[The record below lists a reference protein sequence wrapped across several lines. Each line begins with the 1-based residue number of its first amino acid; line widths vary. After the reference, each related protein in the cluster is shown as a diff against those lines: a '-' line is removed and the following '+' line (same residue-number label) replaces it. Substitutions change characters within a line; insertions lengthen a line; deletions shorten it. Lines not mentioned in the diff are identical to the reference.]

1 MGRSVEERRREP
13 RFRPADEPAWTVRI
27 RPGHDLAIVDV
38 SPAGALIEGARP
50 LPPGGLIVLRLQR
63 GDDHGPTTTARVVR
77 CDVSGLRAAA
87 VTYRSALRFEALC
100 GWVREAATRDEYQ
113 LPGPAASVGIDD
125 GKFVPEGAEAGRGV
139 LSHAVK
145 S

>member
-1 MGRSVEERRREP
+1 MGRSIEERRLEP
-13 RFRPADEPAWTVRI
+13 RFRPADDSAWTVRI

-77 CDVSGLRAAA
+77 CDVSALRAAA
-87 VTYRSALRFEALC
+87 VTYRSALRFEARC
-100 GWVREAATRDEYQ
+100 GWVREAATRAEYQ
-113 LPGPAASVGIDD
+113 VPGPAVSGSKED
-125 GKFVPEGAEAGRGV
+125 GNLVPVTAEPGRTV